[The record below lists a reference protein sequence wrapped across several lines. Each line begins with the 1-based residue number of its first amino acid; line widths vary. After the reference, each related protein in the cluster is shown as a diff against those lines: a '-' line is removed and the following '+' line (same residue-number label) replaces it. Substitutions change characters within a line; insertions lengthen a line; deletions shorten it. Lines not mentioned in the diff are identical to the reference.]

1 MKEKFLYVS
10 KPSIGGG
17 GYLIHIEREGWMNL
31 VMNEFDGMIN
41 GGDLTIGE
49 DVLFRIEEHDG
60 EKIDNAN
67 EFMGW

>member
-17 GYLIHIEREGWMNL
+17 GYLIPIEREGWMNL

-49 DVLFRIEEHDG
+49 DLLLRIEEHDG

>member
-1 MKEKFLYVS
+1 MIEKFLRVS
-10 KPSIGGG
+10 KPCIGSS
-17 GYLIHIEREGWMNL
+17 GYLIPIERKDWMGL

-60 EKIDNAN
+60 EEFDNSS